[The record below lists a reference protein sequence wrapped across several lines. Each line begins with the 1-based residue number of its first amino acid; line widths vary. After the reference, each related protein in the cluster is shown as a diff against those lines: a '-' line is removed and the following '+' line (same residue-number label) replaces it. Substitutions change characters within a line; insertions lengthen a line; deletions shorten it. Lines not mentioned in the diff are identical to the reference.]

1 VFFVQARN
9 DVGVYCLGLDN
20 KEFQFR
26 NRRDTGNRKISSVA
40 GRGGVIYQY
49 QFWCIPDQT
58 SRSRGLLKMRIVL
71 IKENHGSSSRRD
83 VKLGRSVAIKC
94 LRDEFTPTQNVSRD
108 SGARLLYSRR
118 RPPPLNLTWS
128 WSRVRFVPSRDGTGQ
143 FALVLG

>member
-1 VFFVQARN
+1 MQSNLPIPAL
-9 DVGVYCLGLDN
+9 VY
-20 KEFQFR
+20 
-26 NRRDTGNRKISSVA
+26 S
-40 GRGGVIYQY
+40 
-49 QFWCIPDQT
+49 WPD

-118 RPPPLNLTWS
+118 RPHPLNLTWS
-128 WSRVRFVPSRDGTGQ
+128 WSRVRFVPS
-143 FALVLG
+143 

>member
-1 VFFVQARN
+1 VAVFFVQARS

-20 KEFQFR
+20 KKFQFR
-26 NRRDTGNRKISSVA
+26 NRLDTGNRKISSVD
-40 GRGGVIYQY
+40 GRGRVIYQY

-94 LRDEFTPTQNVSRD
+94 LRDEFTPTAERV
-108 SGARLLYSRR
+108 ARFRREAPLLASQAASFE
-118 RPPPLNLTWS
+118 L
-128 WSRVRFVPSRDGTGQ
+128 D
-143 FALVLG
+143 LVLEPRKIRSK